1 MNVLHFLY
9 PSRIIL
15 YIYKT
20 CKLSCFSHVQLLA
33 TLWTVAH
40 QSPLHMG
47 FSRQGYWSGLPCHP
61 PRGLPDPRIEPMSL
75 TSPALTGGFFT
86 TGSPR
91 LVCMHT
97 DTHTHT
103 HTHILPHFQMY
114 MQSSFHTYS
123 LLHKWYQMVHT
134 VYKNTTVLFPQHNNF
149 WHLVTWV
156 TKVELFIQLHSIQL
170 YSQYYHW
177 FNQSPIDGHLSC
189 LNLLLF
195 QRMP

>member
-33 TLWTVAH
+33 TLWTVAY

-91 LVCMHT
+91 LVCMYTH
-97 DTHTHT
+97 THTHT
-103 HTHILPHFQMY
+103 HTHIAPFSNVYAVFLPYLQPFTQMIPNG
-114 MQSSFHTYS
+114 TYCVQK
-123 LLHKWYQMVHT
+123 HHCA
-134 VYKNTTVLFPQHNNF
+134 F
-149 WHLVTWV
+149 
-156 TKVELFIQLHSIQL
+156 
-170 YSQYYHW
+170 
-177 FNQSPIDGHLSC
+177 SPT
-189 LNLLLF
+189 
-195 QRMP
+195 

>member
-1 MNVLHFLY
+1 MQVKLLQPCPTLGDAMDCSPSVSSAHGILQARILKWVAMPSSKGSSWPTNWTHVSYISCIDRRVLYHWKPKACVY
-9 PSRIIL
+9 
-15 YIYKT
+15 
-20 CKLSCFSHVQLLA
+20 V
-33 TLWTVAH
+33 
-40 QSPLHMG
+40 
-47 FSRQGYWSGLPCHP
+47 
-61 PRGLPDPRIEPMSL
+61 
-75 TSPALTGGFFT
+75 
-86 TGSPR
+86 
-91 LVCMHT
+91 
-97 DTHTHT
+97 HTHT

-156 TKVELFIQLHSIQL
+156 AKVELFIQLHSIQL